1 MEDNQEKNSPR
12 IDEIDQLP
20 HEKSVLNPA
29 LNQKTPK
36 KKLFAVMTALLIVII
51 GGIIGWIIFSGSHPL
66 KNSRLSSKEIP
77 RLVIANQDK
86 KNIFYPDFA
95 NSDYANT
102 YNFQSFE
109 GLVRYEDQSKI
120 VPALASS
127 WSNPDELT
135 WKFNLKKNVKFHT
148 GKTMTA
154 DDVVYSYE
162 IQKKNEDFSDLYLST
177 ISSVKKIDAYTVEVK
192 TTDPDLVLLNKLNF
206 MTIIDRQSEGKKPS
220 PIYGTGAY
228 TLKPG
233 TTPTESRLELIAFDD
248 YHEGRPT
255 TRELVFIRR
264 EEDEGLAQALLE
276 KKSNI
281 SGEFINGRNE
291 SLEQKKLISREVPD
305 TSITFLALNTIK
317 PGPLQSLDVRRAIQA
332 AIDVPMLI
340 EKSNISAVP
349 SSQLL
354 VDIIPGYN
362 PKITPVKRD
371 VQKARQLLTKA
382 GYPNGFTVELV
393 DAGGY
398 GETYKTILPAQL
410 AEIGIVVKNRSMED
424 FSSFLDELTS
434 GKIEIGVLSYS
445 SDFFDGGD
453 VFNAT
458 TSQLGLYQSQKLES
472 ILNEATSTT
481 NDKER
486 LALLQEA
493 GSFVNDDVPV
503 IPLYNVAR
511 EWYMDKEYKM
521 KRDMPNS
528 GMGVYFWKAHL

>member
-1 MEDNQEKNSPR
+1 
-12 IDEIDQLP
+12 
-20 HEKSVLNPA
+20 
-29 LNQKTPK
+29 
-36 KKLFAVMTALLIVII
+36 
-51 GGIIGWIIFSGSHPL
+51 
-66 KNSRLSSKEIP
+66 
-77 RLVIANQDK
+77 
-86 KNIFYPDFA
+86 
-95 NSDYANT
+95 
-102 YNFQSFE
+102 
-109 GLVRYEDQSKI
+109 
-120 VPALASS
+120 
-127 WSNPDELT
+127 
-135 WKFNLKKNVKFHT
+135 
-148 GKTMTA
+148 MTA

-233 TTPTESRLELIAFDD
+233 TTPTESRLELKAFDD